1 MVITLLLL
9 LLAGMASGICPSKC
23 VCNDKQLKASCEYSN
38 LEVVPIQLNPDIKTL
53 KLNNN
58 KIQSVHLT
66 FIFYTNLMDL
76 DLSVN
81 KIKNLGSKNFEFQ
94 MNLIK
99 LNVSRNSIKNLHR
112 DCFKGLEK
120 LAILDL
126 SDNLIE
132 EINDKLYFKHLRN
145 LKELNLSKNNIY
157 LIETGAFDHVEN
169 LKRLVLSGNQLMKIP
184 DDAMHSLK
192 NLVEL
197 DLNNNLIRDVHF
209 SKNLTNLE
217 IIKIRS
223 NLLGD
228 VGNDSFTNV
237 PRLKKLDLSDN
248 NLTRIQNNHFNNLF
262 YLEFINLSSNT
273 FDVIDSDSFRR
284 LFKLREIHVDDCD
297 RLYRIDSKTFIDN
310 SNLNYVSLSNNHKLK
325 RLPKF
330 LFVNKP
336 NLKHLRISGND
347 FSTLDASDLP
357 LDNLETLTLGKNP
370 FQCNCSLHWLW
381 VLKERQIY
389 KNCTCGSR
397 TYCYDTCIDN
407 VPKTEKLIKDYY
419 YGKSEEYDGE
429 DLTSSLLSSS
439 PDSDENYEY
448 DNDREK
454 NLRFRSF
461 EKDFLPVILDID
473 DIYCRGIKSTEKI
486 LFKNVAKSN
495 FDCTAT
501 WMFIL
506 TSAILSI
513 LIIFL
518 LTGFVYFFFIIKC
531 KRKNKNPV
539 HDYIN
544 ATKNY
549 EDTHQTYYRYGDGVQ
564 QQQQQTQQQP
574 NGCDVFDVLKK
585 SKNDYKLNHRDN
597 IGNGGNCKLPVNVY
611 VKSPIDRQLNNYN
624 NDDNNLY
631 KKQYG
636 LNQAQNFFINTN
648 DGCSNNKNFSL
659 TTTTETN
666 IYNEPS
672 FPVNMHKNQKPPHIV
687 YV

>member
-1 MVITLLLL
+1 
-9 LLAGMASGICPSKC
+9 MASGICPSKC

-506 TSAILSI
+506 T
-513 LIIFL
+513 
-518 LTGFVYFFFIIKC
+518 
-531 KRKNKNPV
+531 
-539 HDYIN
+539 
-544 ATKNY
+544 
-549 EDTHQTYYRYGDGVQ
+549 
-564 QQQQQTQQQP
+564 
-574 NGCDVFDVLKK
+574 
-585 SKNDYKLNHRDN
+585 
-597 IGNGGNCKLPVNVY
+597 
-611 VKSPIDRQLNNYN
+611 
-624 NDDNNLY
+624 
-631 KKQYG
+631 
-636 LNQAQNFFINTN
+636 
-648 DGCSNNKNFSL
+648 NNKNFSL